1 MTPPTRALL
10 AGVRRLAVRPQLRL
24 IHNSTLNPA
33 SVHPVSGNGPPP
45 EPPRPVASDRSTGLD
60 ARITKRRRQAE
71 MLKRAQEL
79 RSGEKNNSGSGAAA
93 RASGLKR
100 RFWRD
105 CHVREVDG
113 AYEVHLDTRGLR
125 HPTTKEIV
133 RIPLSKPQ
141 LAYALALEWDQL
153 ESAQQATKQHLIP
166 LTSLVCRAIDLAAD
180 DAAGGSI
187 RTSIIDTVLRYLDT
201 DTLLCWAPAGGDEAA
216 DGRTLRQ
223 AQEDAARP
231 IITHLQTKVWPGIKI
246 EPALDDGGLLPKPQ
260 APGVRDVIRGW
271 LLGLS
276 SWDLAGVERAT
287 LAGKG
292 LLAATRLVCE
302 WSPALQVA
310 DGAEVAVPAFGVEEA
325 AQAVSVEVNW
335 QTKVWGEVE
344 DTHDVEK
351 EDVRRQF
358 GSVVLLVSG

>member
-1 MTPPTRALL
+1 MFA
-10 AGVRRLAVRPQLRL
+10 
-24 IHNSTLNPA
+24 ST
-33 SVHPVSGNGPPP
+33 
-45 EPPRPVASDRSTGLD
+45 
-60 ARITKRRRQAE
+60 
-71 MLKRAQEL
+71 
-79 RSGEKNNSGSGAAA
+79 
-93 RASGLKR
+93 
-100 RFWRD
+100 
-105 CHVREVDG
+105 G

-125 HPTTKEIV
+125 HPTTKEII

-180 DAAGGSI
+180 DAADGSI
-187 RTSIIDTVLRYLDT
+187 RTSIVDTVLRYLDT

-231 IITHLQTKVWPGIKI
+231 IIAHLQAKVWPGVKI

-302 WSPALQVA
+302 WSPALQA
-310 DGAEVAVPAFGVEEA
+310 EDGAAAPAFGVEEA

-335 QTKVWGEVE
+335 QTNVWGEVE

>member
-1 MTPPTRALL
+1 M
-10 AGVRRLAVRPQLRL
+10 
-24 IHNSTLNPA
+24 
-33 SVHPVSGNGPPP
+33 
-45 EPPRPVASDRSTGLD
+45 
-60 ARITKRRRQAE
+60 
-71 MLKRAQEL
+71 
-79 RSGEKNNSGSGAAA
+79 
-93 RASGLKR
+93 
-100 RFWRD
+100 
-105 CHVREVDG
+105 
-113 AYEVHLDTRGLR
+113 
-125 HPTTKEIV
+125 
-133 RIPLSKPQ
+133 
-141 LAYALALEWDQL
+141 
-153 ESAQQATKQHLIP
+153 
-166 LTSLVCRAIDLAAD
+166 CRAIDLAAD

-223 AQEDAARP
+223 AQEEAARP
-231 IITHLQTKVWPGIKI
+231 IIAHLQTKVWPGVTI

-271 LLGLS
+271 LMGLS

-302 WSPALQVA
+302 WSSALQPA
-310 DGAEVAVPAFGVEEA
+310 DGGEEAPAFGVEEA